1 MSTDTVHERL
11 VEIFSVVLK
20 LPADAVTA
28 DLSPDSCAT
37 WDSLHHV
44 HLVSAIDEVFGIT
57 LTFEQQMEIMTF
69 DLAHDVVREAIAG
82 K

>member
-1 MSTDTVHERL
+1 MSEDVVREKL
-11 VEIFSVVLK
+11 VEVFAVVLK
-20 LPADAVTA
+20 IPPESVTE

-44 HLVSAIDEVFGIT
+44 HLVSVIDEVFGIT

-69 DLAHDVVREAIAG
+69 DLARDVVREAVAG

>member
-1 MSTDTVHERL
+1 MNDDMVEDKLLEVFATVLNLSSES
-11 VEIFSVVLK
+11 ITK
-20 LPADAVTA
+20 

-37 WDSLHHV
+37 WDSLQHI
-44 HLVSAIDEVFGIT
+44 HLINAIDEVFGIT

-69 DLAHDVVREAIAG
+69 DLATDVVREALAP

>member
-1 MSTDTVHERL
+1 MSEDVVQEKL
-11 VEIFSVVLK
+11 VKVFAVVLK
-20 LPADAVTA
+20 IPAESVTE

-69 DLAHDVVREAIAG
+69 DLARDVVREAVAG

>member
-1 MSTDTVHERL
+1 MSADDVHERL
-11 VEIFSVVLK
+11 VEIFAVVLK
-20 LPADAVTA
+20 QPPESVTK
-28 DLSPDSCAT
+28 DLSPDSCET

-57 LTFEQQMEIMTF
+57 LTFEQQMEILTF
-69 DLAHDVVREAIAG
+69 DLALDVVREAVAG